1 MSKIV
6 FSTLRTCLPKAIPLS
21 ALVAICLYVS
31 YLHPL
36 KIAQKEGVLDT
47 TQVEQKVLQNAL
59 REAETAEEASVKID
73 ASIKTRIDTIRKE
86 VAGAEKDSSRLK
98 RIDGLIDA
106 FKRANDRQKPSVKAL
121 GFVQSKVH
129 YLYFCALFF
138 LTCHL
143 MLMGPELLAAFGT
156 ARLFLRRT
164 GGGSFLF
171 WDSRSRCCMC
181 GRLLFLCLYSRSW
194 YQLNYT
200 RATDLETY
208 GRTVFS
214 FVHKDIGH
222 HSYDAQNNRSFAVC
236 VLIVAS
242 WLSSWIRE
250 VVASKEVATWRFESI
265 GAPPVKELVRS
276 LLSRKVQVK
285 EAFRAWQIHSLC
297 LAAAFLPWA
306 QYYWSLKDN
315 RYDMSNLVFQ
325 VIWGITWW
333 LATAPAF
340 RLASGFEAYR
350 EELVKHLLCGEND
363 SGALLEVV
371 RAEKPVSFVS
381 VVGSGLAATAT
392 YLAPLLP
399 QILS

>member
-6 FSTLRTCLPKAIPLS
+6 FSTLRSCLPKAIPLS

-164 GGGSFLF
+164 GAGAFFFAIAGVVAA
-171 WDSRSRCCMC
+171 CVAA
-181 GRLLFLCLYSRSW
+181 FLCLYSRSW
-194 YQLNYT
+194 YQLNYA
-200 RATDLETY
+200 RATDLDTY

-214 FVHKDIGH
+214 FVHKDIGRL
-222 HSYDAQNNRSFAVC
+222 SYDAQNNRSLGVC

-315 RYDMSNLVFQ
+315 RYDMSNLMFQ
-325 VIWGITWW
+325 IIWGITWW

-350 EELVKHLLCGEND
+350 EELVKHLLCDAND

-381 VVGSGLAATAT
+381 VAGSGFAATAT
-392 YLAPLLP
+392 YLAPLLHK
-399 QILS
+399 ILS